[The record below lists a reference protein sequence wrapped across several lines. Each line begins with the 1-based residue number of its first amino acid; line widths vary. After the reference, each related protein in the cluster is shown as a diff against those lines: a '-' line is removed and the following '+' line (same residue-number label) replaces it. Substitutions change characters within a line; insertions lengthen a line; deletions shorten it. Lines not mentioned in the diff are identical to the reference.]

1 MANEQVGLLMF
12 QQHQLKMINLP
23 ALGSILLPNVGGWA
37 STLTMAG
44 QVRNQDGTAW
54 YQTIKKPSWN
64 PPNWAFGPAWT
75 ALYSGMG
82 YASYMVYKD
91 CGGITD
97 KAVIPLALYGSQLI
111 FNWTWT
117 PVFFRMHL
125 IGLAFLHMLILDAAA
140 AVCAVSFYEINPKT
154 AYFMLPYL
162 GWLSFAT
169 CLNYTIW
176 QLNKDKKSD
185 KDKE

>member
-1 MANEQVGLLMF
+1 
-12 QQHQLKMINLP
+12 MINLS

-44 QVRNQDGTAW
+44 QVRNRDGTAW

-91 CGGITD
+91 CGGITG
-97 KAVIPLALYGSQLI
+97 KKNYIPQFSESQL
-111 FNWTWT
+111 
-117 PVFFRMHL
+117 
-125 IGLAFLHMLILDAAA
+125 
-140 AVCAVSFYEINPKT
+140 
-154 AYFMLPYL
+154 
-162 GWLSFAT
+162 
-169 CLNYTIW
+169 
-176 QLNKDKKSD
+176 
-185 KDKE
+185 